1 MAMSAQPSPECVALL
16 RECKA
21 NDYHVMADC
30 IIVGLIIMYADPRL
44 LRDVALGEPAGGS
57 NRAREPLLAVTR
69 WVTPTAFGLEAAP
82 NKLLISLARSEG
94 FEPPTP
100 RFEVWFIGI
109 QRDLTGRACTRL
121 TSGL

>member
-1 MAMSAQPSPECVALL
+1 MAMSAQPSPECVALI

-21 NDYHVMADC
+21 NDYDVMADG

-100 RFEVWFIGI
+100 RFEVWCSI
-109 QRDLTGRACTRL
+109 QLSYERPRV
-121 TSGL
+121 S